1 MPGLY
6 IFSTLLFF
14 FQIVVIVQCMHIIY
28 QMKENLSVCMNIF
41 FKINIKKKDGVE
53 NYFCKVRFSISYF
66 PVRNSWG
73 LIDSDH
79 SKQQWVNPTRPE
91 ALNLTVHYS
100 WPPERNS
107 EKT

>member
-14 FQIVVIVQCMHIIY
+14 FQIVVIVQCMHIY

-53 NYFCKVRFSISYF
+53 NYICKARFF
-66 PVRNSWG
+66 
-73 LIDSDH
+73 
-79 SKQQWVNPTRPE
+79 VN
-91 ALNLTVHYS
+91 
-100 WPPERNS
+100 
-107 EKT
+107 